1 MGKLGATLMMLLC
14 CACAATVDPSDE
26 PREAKEYRTGS
37 NVPVRDRGASTSTR
51 TIDPESINDLKRRAG
66 SRRLDTGN

>member
-1 MGKLGATLMMLLC
+1 
-14 CACAATVDPSDE
+14 VDPSDE

-37 NVPVRDRGASTSTR
+37 NVPVRDRGASSSTR